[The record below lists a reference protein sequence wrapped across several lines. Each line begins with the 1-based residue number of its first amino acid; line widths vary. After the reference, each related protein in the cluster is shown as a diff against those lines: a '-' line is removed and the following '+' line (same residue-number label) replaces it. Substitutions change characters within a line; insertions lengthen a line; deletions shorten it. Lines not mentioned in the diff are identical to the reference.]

1 MISIRQKIPYLLAI
15 TSSFFENCFPPPPL
29 IASTNRKIALV
40 KKKLFPLDRKSV
52 STIRIKDLLQNAFLL
67 FGNVASTLKNLKI
80 SESIEKTGVY

>member
-15 TSSFFENCFPPPPL
+15 TSSFFENCFPPPL

-40 KKKLFPLDRKSV
+40 KKKTVSTRQKIRFHYPDKGFVAKCV
-52 STIRIKDLLQNAFLL
+52 STIRKCCFH
-67 FGNVASTLKNLKI
+67 FKNLKI

>member
-15 TSSFFENCFPPPPL
+15 TSSFFENCFPAPL